1 MPQYVSFRMTV
12 SLQVELR
19 YRLPM
24 IYQETGWRQ
33 SGKSGGD
40 QFDEEHR
47 LILK

>member
-1 MPQYVSFRMTV
+1 MTV

-33 SGKSGGD
+33 SGGTCSRH
-40 QFDEEHR
+40 FDEEHR